1 MDIKYSVIYSKLLFH
16 ISHMQSTWPVPYQ
29 KEDHVS
35 LRPRFRAGPKNLEKK
50 KENRI
55 SKTSEIFIKYLVMR
69 KEFALYYR

>member
-1 MDIKYSVIYSKLLFH
+1 VAHLEK
-16 ISHMQSTWPVPYQ
+16 
-29 KEDHVS
+29 DHVS

-69 KEFALYYR
+69 KELALYYR